1 MNKRGLMGLII
12 LIVIVLLV
20 GAYFLFTNQSSDEET
35 QEQTQNQETDLDFI
49 QESADLQNSD
59 DTFAAI
65 DDAVELLE

>member
-35 QEQTQNQETDLDFI
+35 QEQTQNQEKDLDFI

>member
-35 QEQTQNQETDLDFI
+35 QKQTQNQETDLDFI